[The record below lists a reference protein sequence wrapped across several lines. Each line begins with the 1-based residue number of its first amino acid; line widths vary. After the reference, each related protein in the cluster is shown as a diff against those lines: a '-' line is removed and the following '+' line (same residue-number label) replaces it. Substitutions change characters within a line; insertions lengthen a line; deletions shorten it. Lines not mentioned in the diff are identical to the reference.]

1 MALSMPTL
9 NGVSNNVEGIN
20 QKEWKEFHYM
30 SMIEMKD
37 VVKKYDNGT
46 TALLGVSVQIEP
58 GEFAYIVG
66 PSGAGKSTFIRLFI
80 PWSQTR

>member
-1 MALSMPTL
+1 
-9 NGVSNNVEGIN
+9 
-20 QKEWKEFHYM
+20 M

-46 TALLGVSVQIEP
+46 TALRGVSVQIEP

-66 PSGAGKSTFIRLFI
+66 PSGAGKSTVKSNTIKEV
-80 PWSQTR
+80 